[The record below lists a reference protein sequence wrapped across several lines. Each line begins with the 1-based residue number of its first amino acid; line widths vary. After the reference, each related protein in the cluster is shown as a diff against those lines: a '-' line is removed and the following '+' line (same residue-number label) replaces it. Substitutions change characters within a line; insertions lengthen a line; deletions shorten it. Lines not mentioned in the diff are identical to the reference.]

1 MATTMKQAISAIRDY
16 MEAEGYKYKFDDERN
31 IFSLGF
37 SLSKTKIG
45 STDIRILVRPSSTDA
60 SVCNR
65 LISYGE
71 IGLKA
76 DSDCMVQVAEYLHR
90 ANYGLSIGNFELDV
104 RDGEIRYKVS
114 MNVQDAM
121 VGRDAIDDMI
131 SLPVSMF
138 NKYGNSLLAV
148 TMGMM
153 TPEDAIKKAE
163 G

>member
-1 MATTMKQAISAIRDY
+1 M
-16 MEAEGYKYKFDDERN
+16 
-31 IFSLGF
+31 
-37 SLSKTKIG
+37 
-45 STDIRILVRPSSTDA
+45 
-60 SVCNR
+60 
-65 LISYGE
+65 
-71 IGLKA
+71 
-76 DSDCMVQVAEYLHR
+76 AEYLHR

-138 NKYGNSLLAV
+138 TKYGNSLLAV